1 MATGS
6 HSETHG
12 DYQRRPTSQRRQAN
26 PKAPFHRTRTLDTTG
41 KDKVQQYKQSRY
53 DEIVALAAQH
63 TVELRTG
70 ILTLDPTERLYGV
83 IKPTQ
88 EVQP

>member
-1 MATGS
+1 
-6 HSETHG
+6 
-12 DYQRRPTSQRRQAN
+12 
-26 PKAPFHRTRTLDTTG
+26 LDTTG